1 MMTIIRN
8 VNSKAIATQ
17 GAETESQGH
26 HHDKEGLEKLDWAK
40 RKLGLLQVTHLPD
53 TYLSRE
59 GCHLRAQL
67 HSVPH
72 CSH

>member
-40 RKLGLLQVTHLPD
+40 RKLGLLEAGTIA
-53 TYLSRE
+53 
-59 GCHLRAQL
+59 G
-67 HSVPH
+67 HSY
-72 CSH
+72 S